1 MVNLFVYIF
10 YFYFILI
17 AVLGFGLIIK
27 NYLRINIIENCFGY
41 VGLFGISIILIYSYL
56 SNLFFAHEKLHNF
69 LFFLLGFVAFFYFCR
84 SRLKS
89 YKKELISTA
98 LIFLILLISIFIFK
112 SHDDFAYYHFPYS
125 YYLIEQKVVIGIGQ
139 ILQGF
144 RTPSSIFYFNSLL
157 YLPYAEYY
165 LFNFFPV
172 YILGFA
178 NLVLIKKIFN
188 NNLKHNNKFINY
200 LSLLVFIFI
209 NIFFYRIAEHGT
221 DRSAQILIFIL
232 ILEIFNQLD
241 KKEIGFKYLYKI
253 FFLISIIISLKAFYF
268 LYLIFIVPII
278 IKEINV
284 SKNINKLINKLI
296 LNKSFFISSS
306 LVFLVVFSY
315 FLNTGCLVYPV
326 SFTCFEDL
334 SWAINK
340 NEVVSSN
347 NWFELWSKA
356 GATPN
361 YIIEN
366 QNDYI
371 NQFNWVGNWLNEYFF
386 NKVSDFILGILVLSL
401 IVYFVFFKNGKISN
415 SKKNKNNYLSIYI
428 ILLILLF
435 EWFYNHPALR
445 YGGYC
450 IISLILFIPVSKML
464 QNITINNKKF
474 YNISWALIAIS
485 LFVFFSRNL
494 NRIYAENK
502 VYNYEPLSNPS
513 YILNKTH
520 YRMQDAMETFFDNYE
535 NCKKQNLKC
544 NQDLPKLNKF
554 KGYYIFNKKII
565 R

>member
-1 MVNLFVYIF
+1 MVNFFVYIF

-17 AVLGFGLIIK
+17 SILGFGFIVK
-27 NYLRINIIENCFGY
+27 NYFRLNLSENCFGY
-41 VGLFGISIILIYSYL
+41 FGLIGISIILIYSYL

-69 LFFLLGFVAFFYFCR
+69 LFLLIGFIAFFYFI
-84 SRLKS
+84 KNKFNP
-89 YKKELISTA
+89 YKKEIIITVLFS
-98 LIFLILLISIFIFK
+98 FILLISIFIFK

-125 YYLIEQKVVIGIGQ
+125 YYLTEQKLVIGIGQ

-178 NLVLIKKIFN
+178 NLILIKKIFEFN
-188 NNLKHNNKFINY
+188 IKNKTKFINY
-200 LSLLVFIFI
+200 LSLLIFIFI
-209 NIFFYRIAEHGT
+209 NIFFYRIGEHGT

-232 ILEIFNQLD
+232 ILEIFNQIS
-241 KKEIGFKYLYKI
+241 KKEIEYKYLYKI
-253 FFLISIIISLKAFYF
+253 FFLTSIIISLKAFYF

-278 IKEINV
+278 IKEFKY
-284 SKNINKLINKLI
+284 SKNINKIISNLI
-296 LNKSFFISSS
+296 LNKSFLISSS
-306 LVFLVVFSY
+306 LIFLVVFSY

-326 SFTCFEDL
+326 SFTCFENL

-340 NEVVSSN
+340 NDVVSSN

-361 YIIEN
+361 YVIEN
-366 QNDYI
+366 QNNYI
-371 NQFNWVGNWLNEYFF
+371 DKFNWVGNWINEYFF
-386 NKVSDFILGILVLSL
+386 NKVSDFILGILALSI
-401 IVYFVFFKNGKISN
+401 IVYFTFFKNGKINN
-415 SKKNKNNYLSIYI
+415 SKKNINNFISVYV

-450 IISLILFIPVSKML
+450 IISLILFIPISNML
-464 QNITINNKKF
+464 QKIIINNKKY
-474 YNISWALIAIS
+474 YNIAWIFIAIS
-485 LFVFFSRNL
+485 LLVFFSRNI

-502 VYNYEPLSNPS
+502 IYNYEPLKNPS
-513 YILNKTH
+513 YILDKTH
-520 YRMQDAMETFFDNYE
+520 FRMQDDMEMLFDNYE
-535 NCKKQNLKC
+535 NCKQQNLKC
-544 NQDLPKLNKF
+544 DRSLAKLNKV
-554 KGYYIFNKKII
+554 KGYYIFLTKN
-565 R
+565 

>member
-17 AVLGFGLIIK
+17 SILGFGFILK

-41 VGLFGISIILIYSYL
+41 LGLFGISTILIYSYL

-69 LFFLLGFVAFFYFCR
+69 LFLLIGFIAFFYFN
-84 SRLKS
+84 KS
-89 YKKELISTA
+89 KFNHYKKEIIITSL
-98 LIFLILLISIFIFK
+98 FFFILLISIFIFK

-125 YYLIEQKVVIGIGQ
+125 YYLIEQKLVIGIGQ

-178 NLVLIKKIFN
+178 NLILIKKIFYN
-188 NNLKHNNKFINY
+188 NFKNKTKFINY
-200 LSLLVFIFI
+200 LSLLIFIFI
-209 NIFFYRIAEHGT
+209 NIFFYRISEHGT

-232 ILEIFNQLD
+232 ILEIFNQIN
-241 KKEIGFKYLYKI
+241 KKEIEYKYLYKI
-253 FFLISIIISLKAFYF
+253 FFLTSIIISLKAFYF

-278 IKEINV
+278 IKGFKH
-284 SKNINKLINKLI
+284 SKNINKVIGSLI
-296 LNKSFFISSS
+296 LNKSFLISSS

-326 SFTCFEDL
+326 SFTCFENL

-340 NEVVSSN
+340 NNVISSN

-361 YIIEN
+361 YVIEN
-366 QNDYI
+366 QNNYI
-371 NQFNWVGNWLNEYFF
+371 EKFNWVGIWINEYFF
-386 NKVSDFILGILVLSL
+386 NKVSDFLLGILTLSL
-401 IVYFVFFKNGKISN
+401 IVYFTFFKYGKINN
-415 SKKNKNNYLSIYI
+415 SKKNINNFLSIYI
-428 ILLILLF
+428 ILFILLF

-450 IISLILFIPVSKML
+450 IISLILFIPTSNML
-464 QNITINNKKF
+464 QKIIINNKKY
-474 YNISWALIAIS
+474 YNIAWIFIAIS
-485 LFVFFSRNL
+485 LLVFFSRNI
-494 NRIYAENK
+494 NRIYVENK
-502 VYNYEPLSNPS
+502 IYNYEPLKNPS
-513 YILNKTH
+513 YILDKTH
-520 YRMQDAMETFFDNYE
+520 FRMQDGMEMFFDNYE
-535 NCKKQNLKC
+535 NCKQQNLKC
-544 NQDLPKLNKF
+544 DRSLAKLTKV
-554 KGYYIFNKKII
+554 KGYYIFLTKN
-565 R
+565 